1 MSVIG
6 NNDKTDENHDT
17 NSVLDDVESDEYN
30 LYIPDHIDEF
40 EF

>member
-6 NNDKTDENHDT
+6 NNDKTDKNHDI
-17 NSVLDDVESDEYN
+17 NLVLEDVESDEYN
-30 LYIPDHIDEF
+30 LFIPDHIDEL